1 MSSPRQSR
9 HVLRNVALIAIGAA
23 LAFKFYDKEFLGVW
37 AHLRAPWLFCAA
49 GTAAVMICLRLAKW
63 HLLLVEDHI
72 PRGRSESIKS
82 LLGAYALGS
91 VTPGRLGDFGRFV
104 FMGEGRRA
112 RTLLFTLVD
121 KLFDLWAIVSL
132 AVASLFVLVSWQIG
146 AVALAGWL
154 ALIPIG
160 IWAWKFAPPPDRVP
174 RRLRQPLEVC
184 KAAGHVS
191 PRRFAS
197 WSLAAAFTE
206 MTTLFFLLQ
215 AFHGAEFRAA
225 FATYPWL
232 VMAGSL
238 PVSLGGVGPREGLS
252 AVLLPI
258 FAVPVAAAVNV
269 SLVFFALTILAPS
282 MLGGV
287 WMALK
292 PPALDR
298 SWWRSL
304 SNPGAHSESQ
314 SAPICS

>member
-1 MSSPRQSR
+1 MSRLRQSR
-9 HVLRNVALIAIGAA
+9 RLLRNVALAAIGAA

-37 AHLRAPWLFCAA
+37 SHLRAPWLVCAA
-49 GTAAVMICLRLAKW
+49 GSAAVMICLRLAKW

-72 PRGRSESIKS
+72 PRGRSESVKS
-82 LLGAYALGS
+82 MLGAYALGS

-121 KLFDLWAIVSL
+121 KLFDLWAVVSL
-132 AVASLFVLVSWQIG
+132 AVASLFILAPWQI
-146 AVALAGWL
+146 AVAAAAAWL

-160 IWAWKFAPPPDRVP
+160 WWARKFTPAPDRVP

-191 PRRFAS
+191 TRRFAA
-197 WSLAAAFTE
+197 WSLAAAAAE
-206 MTTLFFLLQ
+206 MITLFFLLQ

-252 AVLLPI
+252 AVLLPM
-258 FAVPVAAAVNV
+258 FSVPAAAAVNV

-287 WMALK
+287 WMAVN

-304 SNPGAHSESQ
+304 SNPWSHDESR
-314 SAPICS
+314 SAAICP